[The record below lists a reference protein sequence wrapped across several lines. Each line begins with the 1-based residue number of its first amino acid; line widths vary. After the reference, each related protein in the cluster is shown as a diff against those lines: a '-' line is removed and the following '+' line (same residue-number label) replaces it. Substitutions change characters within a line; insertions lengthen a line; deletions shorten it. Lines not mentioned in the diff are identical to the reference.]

1 MGRVSAFLG
10 MVLYMYPERQGKHKS
25 PHLHAVFGD
34 DECVLSIPD
43 GEVLAGSLPSRKL
56 RNVQTFIDLRNEE
69 LMLNWNL
76 CMEGKDVV
84 WIDPIR

>member
-10 MVLYMYPERQGKHKS
+10 
-25 PHLHAVFGD
+25 
-34 DECVLSIPD
+34 
-43 GEVLAGSLPSRKL
+43 
-56 RNVQTFIDLRNEE
+56 EE
-69 LMLNWNL
+69 LMLNWKL

>member
-10 MVLYMYPERQGKHKS
+10 MVLYMYPEKNGWHNR
-25 PHLHAVFGD
+25 P
-34 DECVLSIPD
+34 
-43 GEVLAGSLPSRKL
+43 
-56 RNVQTFIDLRNEE
+56 FIDLRTEE
-69 LMLNWNL
+69 LLLNWKL